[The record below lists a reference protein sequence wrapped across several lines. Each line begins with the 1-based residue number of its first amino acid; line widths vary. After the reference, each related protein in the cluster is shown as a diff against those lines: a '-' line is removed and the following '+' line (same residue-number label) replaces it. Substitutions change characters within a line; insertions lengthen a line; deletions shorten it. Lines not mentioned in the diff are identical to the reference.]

1 MKRIIKMLTAFTI
14 ISAFVFSS
22 VPVMAEELKD
32 QYADFVPME
41 AGTPELSILNG
52 GLYTVEAGKVNEIK
66 VKLRNTG
73 GWGAYDISVIP
84 QYVDLDNTPFTI
96 AYPEGQG
103 KIFNIPANGERTLT
117 FLVGNK

>member
-1 MKRIIKMLTAFTI
+1 MKKMLKTLMAITMIFTMSLI
-14 ISAFVFSS
+14 S
-22 VPVMAEELKD
+22 VPVMADEIGDPFE
-32 QYADFVPME
+32 DFVPME

-96 AYPEGQG
+96 
-103 KIFNIPANGERTLT
+103 T
-117 FLVGNK
+117 